1 MIKTEDWIDYFPH
14 EKPRPVQED
23 AINRILNSFLSSD
36 KKFFIAEMGT
46 GCGKSAIGV
55 TVARYLNYVVNED
68 IEGFGRG
75 AYFVTTQKILQ
86 DQYVKDFGGYGPM
99 RSIKSASNYQ
109 CVFHKNNSCAE
120 SQAMLRS
127 VEKDTPFFK
136 TCSGHCTYRKN
147 KDDFLKS
154 PESVVN
160 FPYFLTE
167 ATYNGKITPRN
178 FLVLDESHNAEQEL
192 SRFIEIAISE
202 RFVKSTLKMN
212 WLGEKSQLNS
222 FLWVRDK
229 YFPKVKDRLSHVEG
243 ILKKFEGLKEKL
255 EEFAGFARQHDMLKS
270 HVDRLT
276 TFIRHY
282 DKENWVCEYDSG
294 YGRKLAKVV
303 FKPVDVSD
311 FAKDYL
317 LRLGHRTLL
326 MSATIVNHK
335 SFCRSLGISLSETE
349 FISTPSPFPKEG
361 RPIVELLVGK
371 MNAKE
376 IDNTLPVLAQTVEEI
391 LKMHPDEKGII
402 HCHTFK
408 IAKYLWENVGEG
420 NDRLLLHDTDTRDE
434 VLQQHMGAEEP
445 TVLLSPSMQEGVDLR
460 GDYSRFQI
468 ICKVPFP
475 YLGDKVV
482 KKRMSKWPEW
492 YSTQTAKTVIQA
504 VGRSVRSE
512 DDHAVTY
519 ILDEGWR
526 YFYNRHKEYFPQD
539 FRECLQRY

>member
-1 MIKTEDWIDYFPH
+1 MIKTEDWIEYFPH
-14 EKPRPVQED
+14 ETPREVQED
-23 AINRILNSFLSSD
+23 GINRILNSFLSSD

-55 TVARYLNYVVNED
+55 TVARYLNYVINE
-68 IEGFGRG
+68 EVGGFAKG

-109 CVFHKNNSCAE
+109 CAFHKKNNCSE
-120 SQAMLRS
+120 SQAMLRTA
-127 VEKDTPFFK
+127 ERDTPFYK
-136 TCSGHCTYRKN
+136 TCSGHCNYRKA
-147 KDDFLKS
+147 KDEFLKS
-154 PESVVN
+154 SESVVN

-167 ATYNGKITPRN
+167 ATYSGKITPRN
-178 FLVLDESHNAEQEL
+178 FLVLDESHNAEEEL
-192 SRFIEIAISE
+192 SRFIEITVSE
-202 RFVKSTLKMN
+202 RFVKSTLKN
-212 WLGEKSQLNS
+212 KWLGKKDQLQT
-222 FLWVRDK
+222 FLWIRDN
-229 YFPKVKDRLSHVEG
+229 YFPKVKKRLSHVEDM
-243 ILKKFEGLKEKL
+243 LKKFEGLKGKL
-255 EEFAGFARQHDMLKS
+255 DEFAGFAKQYDMLKS

-282 DKENWVCEYDSG
+282 DKENWVCEYAEG
-294 YGRKLAKVV
+294 FGRSLAKIV
-303 FKPVDVSD
+303 FKPVDISD

-335 SFCRSLGISLSETE
+335 SFCRSLGIPLDQAE

-376 IDNTLPVLAQTVEEI
+376 IDNTLPMIAQTVEEI
-391 LKMHPDEKGII
+391 LKMHPNEKGII

-408 IAKYLWENVGEG
+408 IVKYLWANAAVGQ
-420 NDRLLLHDTDTRDE
+420 NRLLLHDTDTRDE
-434 VLQQHMGAEEP
+434 VLQQHMQSETP

-460 GDYSRFQI
+460 GDYSRFQV

-475 YLGDKVV
+475 YLGDEVV

-492 YSTQTAKTVIQA
+492 YGTQTAKTVIQA
-504 VGRSVRSE
+504 VGRSVRSK

>member
-1 MIKTEDWIDYFPH
+1 M
-14 EKPRPVQED
+14 
-23 AINRILNSFLSSD
+23 
-36 KKFFIAEMGT
+36 
-46 GCGKSAIGV
+46 
-55 TVARYLNYVVNED
+55 
-68 IEGFGRG
+68 
-75 AYFVTTQKILQ
+75 
-86 DQYVKDFGGYGPM
+86 
-99 RSIKSASNYQ
+99 
-109 CVFHKNNSCAE
+109 
-120 SQAMLRS
+120 
-127 VEKDTPFFK
+127 
-136 TCSGHCTYRKN
+136 
-147 KDDFLKS
+147 
-154 PESVVN
+154 
-160 FPYFLTE
+160 
-167 ATYNGKITPRN
+167 
-178 FLVLDESHNAEQEL
+178 
-192 SRFIEIAISE
+192 
-202 RFVKSTLKMN
+202 
-212 WLGEKSQLNS
+212 
-222 FLWVRDK
+222 
-229 YFPKVKDRLSHVEG
+229 
-243 ILKKFEGLKEKL
+243 
-255 EEFAGFARQHDMLKS
+255 
-270 HVDRLT
+270 
-276 TFIRHY
+276 
-282 DKENWVCEYDSG
+282 
-294 YGRKLAKVV
+294 

-434 VLQQHMGAEEP
+434 VLQQHMRAEEP